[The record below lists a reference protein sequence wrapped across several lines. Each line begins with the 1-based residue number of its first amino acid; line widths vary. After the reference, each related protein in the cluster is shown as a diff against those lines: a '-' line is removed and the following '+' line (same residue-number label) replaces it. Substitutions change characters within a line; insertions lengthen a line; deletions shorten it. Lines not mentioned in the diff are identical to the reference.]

1 MLTHTEAGRRSVPAK
16 MVASV
21 PNVVTFF
28 TFLFIIV
35 STFAILGMQ
44 VTGFCTDNALPG
56 THNLNTTPLA

>member
-1 MLTHTEAGRRSVPAK
+1 MPAK

-44 VTGFCTDNALPG
+44 VTGFRTDNALPDAPS
-56 THNLNTTPLA
+56 LNTTPLV

>member
-1 MLTHTEAGRRSVPAK
+1 

-44 VTGFCTDNALPG
+44 VTGFCTCTDNALPG